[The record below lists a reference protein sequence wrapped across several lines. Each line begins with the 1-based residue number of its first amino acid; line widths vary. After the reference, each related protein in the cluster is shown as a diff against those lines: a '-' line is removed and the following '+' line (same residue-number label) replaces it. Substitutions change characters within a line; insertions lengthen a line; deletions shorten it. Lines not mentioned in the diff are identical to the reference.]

1 MIYVGID
8 VAKDKHDCFAISSDG
23 EVLFEKFTIKN
34 TLDGFNSLINSIF
47 NFEKDLN
54 KIKVGL
60 EATGHYSNNI
70 VNFLINKGF
79 SLYLINPLQ
88 TNLFR
93 KGQSLRKTKTD
104 KLDARIIATM
114 LISGNLQP
122 YSKKLYHISE
132 LKSLVRHRFRLVKER
147 SKCKVSFSRL
157 LTILFPELENVV
169 WSTSQKSSL
178 YLLFELPSAYDIANC
193 NLKHLTSIL
202 KKYSNGKYTRD
213 KAIEIRELAR
223 NSIGS
228 ISPAQS
234 FEMKQVIQS
243 ILFYQSQIDEI
254 DKELKRLVTNLNTPI
269 LSIPGISYVS
279 AAFILAEIGDINN
292 FDSPAKVQ
300 AFAGLDPSTYQSG
313 KYTATHTRMVKRG
326 SKYLR
331 WALLNASRLV
341 AMRDK
346 TFHDYKEKKLSEGK
360 HYFVALSH
368 VTKKLIRV
376 IFYLLKTGKTYQ
388 PQHLSNVA

>member
-23 EVLFEKFTIKN
+23 EVLFEKLTIKN
-34 TLDGFNSLINSIF
+34 TLDGFSLLINSIF

-122 YSKKLYHISE
+122 YSKTLYHSSE

-178 YLLFELPSAYDIANC
+178 YLLLELPSANDIANC

-202 KKYSNGKYTRD
+202 QKYSNGKYTKD

-292 FDSPAKVQ
+292 FDSPAKLQ

-313 KYTATHTRMVKRG
+313 KYTATHARMVKRG

-360 HYFVALSH
+360 HYFIALSH

-388 PQHLSNVA
+388 SQHLSNVA

>member
-34 TLDGFNSLINSIF
+34 TLDGFNLLINSIF

-202 KKYSNGKYTRD
+202 QKYSNGKYTKD

-254 DKELKRLVTNLNTPI
+254 DKELKKLVTNLNTPI

-313 KYTATHTRMVKRG
+313 KYTATHARMVKRG

>member
-8 VAKDKHDCFAISSDG
+8 VAKDKHDCFAMNSDG
-23 EVLFEKFTIKN
+23 EILIENLTFKN
-34 TLDGFNSLINSIF
+34 NYDGFNSFFNSISE
-47 NFEKDLN
+47 FEQNLDN
-54 KIKVGL
+54 IKVGL

-70 VNFLINKGF
+70 LNFLISKGF
-79 SLYLINPLQ
+79 HVYVINPLQ
-88 TNLFR
+88 TNLYR
-93 KGQSLRKTKTD
+93 KGLSLRKTKTD
-104 KLDARIIATM
+104 KLDAHFIATM
-114 LISGNLQP
+114 LITDNLKP
-122 YSKKLYHISE
+122 YSSLSYHISE
-132 LKSLVRHRFRLVKER
+132 LKSLVRHRFRLIKER

-157 LTILFPELENVV
+157 LTILFPELESVV
-169 WSTSQKSSL
+169 WSTSQKSAL
-178 YLLFELPSAYDIANC
+178 YLLLEMPSAKDIAAC
-193 NLKHLTSIL
+193 NLKHLTSL
-202 KKYSNGKYTRD
+202 LQKYSNGKYTKD
-213 KAIEIRELAR
+213 KAVEIRELAR
-223 NSIGS
+223 KSIGS
-228 ISPAQS
+228 VSSSQS

-243 ILFYQSQIDEI
+243 ILFYQSQIDEL
-254 DKELKRLVTNLNTPI
+254 DKELKKIVAELNTPI

-313 KYTATHTRMVKRG
+313 KYTATHSRMVKRG

-346 TFHDYKEKKLSEGK
+346 SFHDYKEKKLSEGK

-388 PQHLSNVA
+388 PQKLSNVA